1 MQRYDRT
8 RFMAWGL
15 VSFFNAVALA
25 LYALAL
31 ATHGRGPAANMQPVL
46 FVLIGL
52 CLLEVLLAAVM
63 RGHDLGRPGWQLVVV
78 FLIALAVLPAVFILL
93 YYLARTPG
101 EAGPNRFGAPPKPPD
116 FMVWFRAAGTLTMPW
131 LIFAGAVALA

>member
-15 VSFFNAVALA
+15 VSAGNAGALA
-25 LYALAL
+25 LYALSL

-52 CLLEVLLAAVM
+52 CLLEVMLAAVM
-63 RGHDLGRPGWQLVVV
+63 RGHDLGRPAWQLVLL
-78 FLIALAVLPAVFILL
+78 FWFSGPLVLVLL
-93 YYLARTPG
+93 FYLAYADG
-101 EAGPNRFGAPPKPPD
+101 EPGPNRFGAPPKPPD
-116 FMVWFRAAGTLTMPW
+116 FMVWLRAAGTLTMPW
-131 LIFAGAVALA
+131 IIFAGAVALA